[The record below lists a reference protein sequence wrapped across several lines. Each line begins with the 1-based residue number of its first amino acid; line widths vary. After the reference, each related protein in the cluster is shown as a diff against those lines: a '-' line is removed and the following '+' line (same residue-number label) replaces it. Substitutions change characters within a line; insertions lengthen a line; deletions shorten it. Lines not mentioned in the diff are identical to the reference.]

1 MAGGSDKV
9 LGFDYGLARI
19 GVAVGDVDTRIV
31 QPLTTLACKKGSP
44 EWRRIEALLQTW
56 LPCRVVVGKPGG
68 HSPPQLLHALNRFVS
83 GLRRRF
89 NGPVETAD
97 EAWTSDDAYRLLKQ
111 RRSAGDG
118 GKIRKEE
125 IDKTAA
131 ALILEGWLANGG
143 GGADVH
149 EENNR

>member
-1 MAGGSDKV
+1 MAGDSDKV

-19 GVAVGDVDTRIV
+19 GVAVGDVHTRIV
-31 QPLTTLACKKGSP
+31 QPLTTLACRKGSP

-56 LPCRVVVGKPGG
+56 LPCRVVVGKPGDT
-68 HSPPQLLHALNRFVS
+68 SPPELLHALNRFVS

-97 EAWTSDDAYRLLKQ
+97 EAWTSNDAYRLLKQ
-111 RRSAGDG
+111 RRSAGG
-118 GKIRKEE
+118 ARIRKEE

-131 ALILEGWLANGG
+131 ALILEGWLSRIEAAD
-143 GGADVH
+143 GAI
-149 EENNR
+149 

>member
-1 MAGGSDKV
+1 MVNDSDKV

-19 GVAVGDVDTRIV
+19 GVAVGDVQTRIV
-31 QPLTTLACKKGSP
+31 QPLTTLACGKGGP

-56 LPCRVVVGKPGG
+56 LPCRVVVGKPGDA
-68 HSPPQLLHALNRFVS
+68 SPPELLHALNRFVS

-89 NGPVETAD
+89 DGPVETAD

-111 RRSAGDG
+111 RRISG
-118 GKIRKEE
+118 GARIRKEE

-131 ALILEGWLANGG
+131 ALILENWLSQIEAAD
-143 GGADVH
+143 GAT
-149 EENNR
+149 